1 MNPSPFT
8 AATDSLVTSEIP
20 SVVIAPRNRAELFLE
35 SLQQRVYGAVGITAQ
50 DCQQREWIGQQTI
63 LPVRLQQKAEQLSPG
78 EFAHYRAA
86 VLDAL
91 TRDELLPRPTAFE
104 RPHQYSILRGLK
116 VSIEEAVGQLGIG
129 LPFRPVVGTLPTR
142 LLEPLMVRVPGTD
155 EVVLLMDGGLLTYV
169 HLLAK
174 AIAHALPADLWDGE
188 LMEPGETA
196 DAWERTFDPE
206 GVATQR
212 FIELM
217 MAAVT
222 GTPAS
227 APMYTPKPSCEQ
239 TTAALCECME
249 LFIVGRE
256 YARLAEGDHLTAGT
270 EPRQAFGQNFEALV
284 WTVSQELH
292 ADALGFGLM
301 LAAAGEK
308 GESARLAYWSADI
321 LLASFGIIER
331 ATMALQSPVALP
343 MVALPPT
350 IFDERRTQL
359 QVLVRQLE
367 GGSRALA
374 FAAALDPIVRT
385 LAERFEMV
393 LQGARPGAGPVH

>member
-1 MNPSPFT
+1 MNPTPST
-8 AATDSLVTSEIP
+8 AAPDTANTSDIPVVTVP
-20 SVVIAPRNRAELFLE
+20 QRNRSELFLE
-35 SLQQRVYGAVGITAQ
+35 ALQRRVYSAVGITAEE
-50 DCQQREWIGQQTI
+50 CQHREWIGQQTI
-63 LPVRLQQKAEQLSPG
+63 LPVRLQQKAEQLSPS

-116 VSIEEAVGQLGIG
+116 VSVEDALNDLAIP

-142 LLEPLMVRVPGTD
+142 LLEPLMVRVPGTE
-155 EVVLLMDGGLLTYV
+155 EVVLLVDGGLLTYV

-174 AIAHALPADLWDGE
+174 AIAHALPPEVWDGDM
-188 LMEPGETA
+188 MEVGEG
-196 DAWERTFDPE
+196 DWDGPFDPE

-217 MAAVT
+217 MAAVN
-222 GTPAS
+222 GAPAS
-227 APMYTPKPSCEQ
+227 APMYAPKASCEQ

-249 LFIVGRE
+249 LFIIGRE
-256 YARLAEGDHLTAGT
+256 YARLAEGHHLVAGT
-270 EPRQAFGQNFEALV
+270 EPRQAFGQTFEALV
-284 WTVSQELH
+284 WTASQELH

-301 LAAAGEK
+301 LAAAGSK
-308 GESARLAYWSADI
+308 GESARLAYWSADV

-331 ATMALQSPVALP
+331 AIMALQSPVGVP

-359 QVLVRQLE
+359 QQLVRQLE
-367 GGSRALA
+367 GGDRALA
-374 FAAALDPIVRT
+374 FAAALDPVVRG

-393 LQGARPGAGPVH
+393 LQDARPGAGQIH